1 MKVNKKELADFFGAD
16 VRTIT
21 AWQKQGLPIVSGG
34 GKGAESVFDTK
45 VAIEW
50 YAQRDVDIETEK
62 IRKKLTK
69 LQEDLQS
76 GGVDYEEKLLIA
88 RWKLTEEQAATQ
100 KLKNQV
106 TEGKMIDTGFCIFF
120 LSRLAM
126 DLSSTLDA
134 IPLAMQRKFPDMS
147 PQQIA
152 HLKTLVAKGA
162 NQCAKAGEK
171 LPELLD
177 EYIRTENE

>member
-1 MKVNKKELADFFGAD
+1 MATQEEVAKHLD
-16 VRTIT
+16 IT
-21 AWQKQGLPIVSGG
+21 ARRVRDLQKVPGAPKNSKRGEYDIDAWRYFYLSYLQRG
-34 GKGAESVFDTK
+34 GKAEPD
-45 VAIEW
+45 
-50 YAQRDVDIETEK
+50 
-62 IRKKLTK
+62 
-69 LQEDLQS
+69 ED
-76 GGVDYEEKLLIA
+76 GNDDYEEKLLIA
-88 RWKLTEEQAATQ
+88 RWKLTEEQAVAQ

-106 TEGKMIDTGFCIFF
+106 TEGKMIDTGFCVFF

-134 IPLAMQRKFPDMS
+134 IPLAMQRKFSDMP

>member
-1 MKVNKKELADFFGAD
+1 V
-16 VRTIT
+16 
-21 AWQKQGLPIVSGG
+21 
-34 GKGAESVFDTK
+34 
-45 VAIEW
+45 
-50 YAQRDVDIETEK
+50 
-62 IRKKLTK
+62 
-69 LQEDLQS
+69 
-76 GGVDYEEKLLIA
+76 
-88 RWKLTEEQAATQ
+88 
-100 KLKNQV
+100 
-106 TEGKMIDTGFCIFF
+106 FF

-134 IPLAMQRKFPDMS
+134 IPLAMQRKFPDMP

-162 NQCAKAGEK
+162 NQCAKAGDK

>member
-1 MKVNKKELADFFGAD
+1 MATQAEVAEHLGITERQLRNLQKVPGSPK
-16 VRTIT
+16 VRGRGDYDKD
-21 AWQKQGLPIVSGG
+21 AWRYFYLSYLQRG
-34 GKGAESVFDTK
+34 GKVEPD
-45 VAIEW
+45 
-50 YAQRDVDIETEK
+50 
-62 IRKKLTK
+62 
-69 LQEDLQS
+69 ED
-76 GGVDYEEKLLIA
+76 GNDDYEEKLLIA
-88 RWKLTEEQAATQ
+88 RWKLTEEQAVAQ
-100 KLKNQV
+100 RLKNQV
-106 TEGKMIDTGFCIFF
+106 TEGKMIDTGFCVFF

-162 NQCAKAGEK
+162 NQCAKAGDK
-171 LPELLD
+171 LPELLN

>member
-1 MKVNKKELADFFGAD
+1 MKVNKKELAYFFGVD
-16 VRTIT
+16 TRTIT
-21 AWQKQGLPIVSGG
+21 AWQKQGLPLISGG
-34 GKGAESVFDTK
+34 GKGAELTFDTK

-50 YAQRDVDIETEK
+50 YARRDVEIETEK
-62 IRKKLTK
+62 IRKELEK
-69 LQEDLQS
+69 LQEEMQT

-106 TEGKMIDTGFCIFF
+106 TEGKMIDTGFCVFF

-134 IPLAMQRKFPDMS
+134 IPLAMQRKFSDIP

-162 NQCAKAGEK
+162 NQCARAGEK
-171 LPELLD
+171 LPGLMD

>member
-1 MKVNKKELADFFGAD
+1 MATQEEVAKHLD
-16 VRTIT
+16 IT
-21 AWQKQGLPIVSGG
+21 ARRVRDLQKVPGAPKNRRRGEYDIDAWRYFYLSYLQRG
-34 GKGAESVFDTK
+34 GKAESD
-45 VAIEW
+45 
-50 YAQRDVDIETEK
+50 
-62 IRKKLTK
+62 
-69 LQEDLQS
+69 ED
-76 GGVDYEEKLLIA
+76 GCDDYEEKLLIA
-88 RWKLTEEQAATQ
+88 RWKLTEEQAVTQ

-106 TEGKMIDTGFCIFF
+106 TEGKMIDSGFCIFF

-134 IPLAMQRKFPDMS
+134 IPLAMQRKFPEMP

>member
-1 MKVNKKELADFFGAD
+1 MRVNKKELADFFGAD

-34 GKGAESVFDTK
+34 GKGTETVFDTK

-62 IRKKLTK
+62 IRKELTK
-69 LQEDLQS
+69 LQEEMQS

-100 KLKNQV
+100 KLKNLV
-106 TEGKMIDTGFCIFF
+106 TEGKMVDTGFCVFF

-134 IPLAMQRKFPDMS
+134 IPLAMQRKFSDMP

>member
-1 MKVNKKELADFFGAD
+1 MATQEEVAKHLD
-16 VRTIT
+16 IT
-21 AWQKQGLPIVSGG
+21 ARRVRDLQKVPGAPKNRSRGEYDIDAWRYFYLSYLQRG
-34 GKGAESVFDTK
+34 GKVESD
-45 VAIEW
+45 
-50 YAQRDVDIETEK
+50 
-62 IRKKLTK
+62 
-69 LQEDLQS
+69 ED
-76 GGVDYEEKLLIA
+76 GNDDYKEKLLIA
-88 RWKLTEEQAATQ
+88 RWKLTEEQAVAQ

-106 TEGKMIDTGFCIFF
+106 TEGKMIDTGFCVFF
-120 LSRLAM
+120 MSRLAM

-134 IPLAMQRKFPDMS
+134 IPLAMQRKFPEMP
-147 PQQIA
+147 PQQIT

>member
-1 MKVNKKELADFFGAD
+1 MAVLLNKSDMASSIGISVQAFSEWGVTLVERRGREVFYD
-16 VRTIT
+16 VKAVLEIDRER
-21 AWQKQGLPIVSGG
+21 QKKKQ
-34 GKGAESVFDTK
+34 ESPDG
-45 VAIEW
+45 ENNLEE
-50 YAQRDVDIETEK
+50 R
-62 IRKKLTK
+62 L
-69 LQEDLQS
+69 LQ
-76 GGVDYEEKLLIA
+76 A
-88 RWKLTEEQAATQ
+88 RIDLTEEQAVAQ
-100 KLKNQV
+100 RLKNQV
-106 TEGKMIDTGFCIFF
+106 TEGKMVDTGFCVFF

-134 IPLAMQRKFPDMS
+134 IPLAMQRKFPDMP

-162 NQCAKAGEK
+162 NQCAKAGDK